1 MALVR
6 DTHDAES
13 FRGETSDPDGTLLAA
28 ALVLSFCPSAD
39 YGVMMKAPLCSSTH
53 GREPIP
59 AAVVKEFDRT
69 ASLRAEELTRHE
81 TIAVWLRR
89 IARQCREQHA

>member
-1 MALVR
+1 
-6 DTHDAES
+6 
-13 FRGETSDPDGTLLAA
+13 
-28 ALVLSFCPSAD
+28 
-39 YGVMMKAPLCSSTH
+39 MKAPLCSSTH